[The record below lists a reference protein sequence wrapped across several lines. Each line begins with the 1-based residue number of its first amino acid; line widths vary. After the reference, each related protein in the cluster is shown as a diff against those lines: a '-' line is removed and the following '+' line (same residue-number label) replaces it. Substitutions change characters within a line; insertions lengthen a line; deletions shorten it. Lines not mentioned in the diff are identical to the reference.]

1 MKKCVIRPLFIFVV
15 VVLLNHSGT
24 PAATFTTAGDGDWHN
39 PSTRDLGIV
48 PSPSA
53 DIIVNHRITATIDI
67 FIEDIGRLEIGI
79 MGVLTFDKIRL
90 KGFLKNNGRMS
101 GEQLIVESG
110 GTNTNM
116 VNLGYAI
123 ITDVTLASLGS
134 GSPATVNNFNKF
146 LVTNNLINQVFL
158 NNQRNFTVKVDLHNF
173 SLIHSEKEFSLL
185 TVGKKLINDPSVIKL
200 DGRLKLG
207 LSDHGNPLTASTIF
221 ENHGSISKIGNVPV
235 LSGVFDGNNEVVV
248 VNNGQIVNPVYL
260 CIGPPSNH
268 INNNPPQLLI
278 HRHRQLPMPNL

>member
-39 PSTRDLGIV
+39 PSTLYLGIV
-48 PSPSA
+48 PSPSD

-146 LVTNNLINQVFL
+146 LVTNNLINQGFL
-158 NNQRNFTVKVDLHNF
+158 NNQRNFTVKVDIHNF
-173 SLIHSEKEFSLL
+173 SLIHCEKEFSIL

-207 LSDHGNPLTASTIF
+207 LSDHGNP
-221 ENHGSISKIGNVPV
+221 
-235 LSGVFDGNNEVVV
+235 
-248 VNNGQIVNPVYL
+248 
-260 CIGPPSNH
+260 
-268 INNNPPQLLI
+268 PQLLI